1 MFFLFYLFVICQR
14 LVELKIAKRNEN
26 LMKKKGAVEFGQG
39 HYGYMVL
46 LHIAF
51 LLALLIEVLY
61 LSKEVSPFW
70 PLLISLFI
78 GTQVMRVWAIAS
90 LGMFWNT
97 KIIILP
103 NADVV
108 KKGPYRFLRHP
119 NYLVVSLEIIIIP
132 LLFQAYITAF
142 IFTILNAWML
152 SVRIPMEEKALNN
165 TTSDYSN
172 YVQEKSRFTPKI

>member
-14 LVELKIAKRNEN
+14 LVELKIAKRNEH

-51 LLALLIEVLY
+51 LLALLIEVLF

-103 NADVV
+103 HADVV

-172 YVQEKSRFTPKI
+172 YIQEKSRFTPKI